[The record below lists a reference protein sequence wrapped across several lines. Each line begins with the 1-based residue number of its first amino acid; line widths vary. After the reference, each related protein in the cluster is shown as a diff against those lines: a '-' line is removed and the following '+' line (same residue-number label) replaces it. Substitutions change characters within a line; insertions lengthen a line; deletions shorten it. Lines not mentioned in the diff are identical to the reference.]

1 MISSGISI
9 WISPGSDCS
18 SVPAVFSV
26 CAVSFIFAVSICS
39 RVSSGSAILSGFPAS
54 PGSAVSSGFPASPGS
69 AVSSGFP
76 AFPCSNTPVSSA
88 VSIISAASF
97 SFGTSFNSET
107 PFSFSA
113 SPGSSLLSV
122 SVISFIFAVTISA
135 SSARLPATSPAFFSS
150 ASKKIS
156 LSPFVFAFCCSLRFN
171 SFPLKRC
178 TGMLRCF
185 Q

>member
-26 CAVSFIFAVSICS
+26 CAISFIFVVSTCS
-39 RVSSGSAILSGFPAS
+39 RVSSGSAIL
-54 PGSAVSSGFPASPGS
+54 SGFPASPGS

-88 VSIISAASF
+88 VSIISEASF
-97 SFGTSFNSET
+97 SFETSFNSET

>member
-26 CAVSFIFAVSICS
+26 CAVSFIFAVSTCS

-54 PGSAVSSGFPASPGS
+54 P
-69 AVSSGFP
+69 
-76 AFPCSNTPVSSA
+76 CSNTPVSSA
-88 VSIISAASF
+88 VSIISEASF
-97 SFGTSFNSET
+97 SFETSFNSET

-135 SSARLPATSPAFFSS
+135 SSARLPATSPACFSS
-150 ASKKIS
+150 ASRKIS